1 MTELQPE
8 EPAIL
13 SQPLREMDASAS
25 MPIDSSR
32 PFAEGSSPGAPG
44 DAGPSESPEGDVRAR
59 LLAQFEQWL
68 DRMLAGEPPPEGI
81 AEEVLAEIE
90 SAAGHSAPYGADAD
104 LYALFSALTALSG
117 EIRLQ
122 GRAFKQLTDAL
133 APLSA
138 LPGGIEQ
145 LYSLQQDSAERI
157 DQLLAQTRPSE
168 EESAESALPPS
179 RQMLAVLMD
188 LYDRMNRG
196 KRVLQSATDALAARA
211 PRGVARWLAGSTLS
225 DASRSLASV
234 LEGYGLTL
242 TRLQDTLDGWGV
254 DRIGRAGERFDPER
268 MTAIEI
274 GPADGVEDGAVLD
287 VYRTGYAVRGS
298 VLAAAQVKVARGN
311 QAKEAEH
318 G

>member
-1 MTELQPE
+1 
-8 EPAIL
+8 
-13 SQPLREMDASAS
+13 MDTSAS
-25 MPIDSSR
+25 MPVDSS
-32 PFAEGSSPGAPG
+32 PPLAEASPTDVPP
-44 DAGPSESPEGDVRAR
+44 DAGPSEAPEGDVRAR
-59 LLAQFEQWL
+59 LVAQFEQWL

-90 SAAGHSAPYGADAD
+90 SATGHSAPRGADAD
-104 LYALFSALTALSG
+104 LYTLFSALTTLSG

-138 LPGGIEQ
+138 LPRGIEQ

-168 EESAESALPPS
+168 KESAESSLPPPK
-179 RQMLAVLMD
+179 QVLAVLMD

-196 KRVLQSATDALAARA
+196 KRVLQSAADALVARA
-211 PRGVARWLAGSTLS
+211 PRGVGRWFAGSTVS
-225 DASRSLASV
+225 DARHSLASV

-242 TRLQDTLDGWGV
+242 TRLQDALDEWGV
-254 DRIGRAGERFDPER
+254 ERIGRPGERFDPAR

-274 GPADGVEDGAVLD
+274 GPADGAADGAVLD
-287 VYRTGYAVRGS
+287 IYRTGYAVRGS
-298 VLAAAQVKVARGN
+298 VLATAQVKVARGN
-311 QAKEAEH
+311 QAKEAEN